1 MSIQPGDKV
10 EVQDRAGVAELCVD
24 GEQFHVLIN
33 NNGLLTVEDEDGF
46 SSFNIPA
53 TQVKKVKENRNSQ
66 LVNELY
72 EQSDSVSFS
81 IYNADIDKAKMFV
94 SNVNKPQF
102 DERNNVKWFSA
113 TNGKITATAFLK
125 GND

>member
-1 MSIQPGDKV
+1 MSIIAGDKV
-10 EVQDRAGVAELCVD
+10 EVQDRIGVAELCVD

-33 NNGLLTVEDEDGF
+33 NNGLLTVEGEDGF

-72 EQSDSVSFS
+72 DQSDSVNLY
-81 IYNADIDKAKMFV
+81 IYDVDINKAKLFV
-94 SNVNKPQF
+94 SNVNKPEF
-102 DERNNVKWFSA
+102 DERNNVKWYSA
-113 TNGKITATAFLK
+113 SKDKITATAFLK
-125 GND
+125 GDD

>member
-1 MSIQPGDKV
+1 PGDKV

-46 SSFNIPA
+46 SSFNIPT
-53 TQVKKVKENRNSQ
+53 TQVKKMKGNRNSQ

-81 IYNADIDKAKMFV
+81 IYNANTDKAKMFV

-102 DERNNVKWFSA
+102 DERNNVKWYSA
-113 TNGKITATAFLK
+113 SKGKITATAFLK
-125 GND
+125 GDD

>member
-1 MSIQPGDKV
+1 MSIVAGDKV
-10 EVQDRAGVAELCVD
+10 EVQDRTGVAELCVD

-53 TQVKKVKENRNSQ
+53 TQVKKMKVNSDVK
-66 LVNELY
+66 LINELY
-72 EQSDSVSFS
+72 DQSDAVSFS
-81 IYNADIDKAKMFV
+81 IYNADTDKAKMFV

-102 DERNNVKWFSA
+102 DERNNVKWYSA
-113 TNGKITATAFLK
+113 SKGKITATAFLK
-125 GND
+125 GDD

>member
-46 SSFNIPA
+46 SSFNIPT
-53 TQVKKVKENRNSQ
+53 TQVKKMKENRNSQ

-81 IYNADIDKAKMFV
+81 IYNADTDKAKMFV

-102 DERNNVKWFSA
+102 DERNNVKLYSA
-113 TNGKITATAFLK
+113 SKGKITATAFLK
-125 GND
+125 GDD

>member
-1 MSIQPGDKV
+1 MSIIAGDKV
-10 EVQDRAGVAELCVD
+10 EVQDRTGVAELCVD

-33 NNGLLTVEDEDGF
+33 NNGLLTVEGEDGF

-72 EQSDSVSFS
+72 DQSDSVNLY
-81 IYNADIDKAKMFV
+81 IYDVDINKAKLFV
-94 SNVNKPQF
+94 SNVNKPEF
-102 DERNNVKWFSA
+102 DERNNVKWYSA
-113 TNGKITATAFLK
+113 SKDKITATAFLK
-125 GND
+125 GDD

>member
-53 TQVKKVKENRNSQ
+53 TQVKKMKENRNSQ

-72 EQSDSVSFS
+72 EQSKHAHFYLYDTEFA
-81 IYNADIDKAKMFV
+81 NAINFV
-94 SNVNKPQF
+94 SAVGEPTYSEVGNT
-102 DERNNVKWFSA
+102 KWFSA
-113 TNGKITATAFLK
+113 ENGKITATAFLK
-125 GND
+125 EED

>member
-1 MSIQPGDKV
+1 MSIFAGDKV
-10 EVQDRAGVAELCVD
+10 EVQDRTGVVELCVD

-53 TQVKKVKENRNSQ
+53 TQVKKVKVDSDVK
-66 LVNELY
+66 LINELY
-72 EQSDSVSFS
+72 EQSDAVSFS
-81 IYNADIDKAKMFV
+81 IYNADIDKANLFV

-102 DERNNVKWFSA
+102 DERNNVKWYSA
-113 TNGKITATAFLK
+113 SKDKITATAFLK
-125 GND
+125 GDD

>member
-46 SSFNIPA
+46 SSFNIPT
-53 TQVKKVKENRNSQ
+53 TQVKKMKENRNSQ

-72 EQSDSVSFS
+72 EQSDLVSFS
-81 IYNADIDKAKMFV
+81 IYNADTDKAKMFV

-102 DERNNVKWFSA
+102 DERNNVKWYSA
-113 TNGKITATAFLK
+113 SKGKITATAFLK
-125 GND
+125 GDD

>member
-1 MSIQPGDKV
+1 MSIVAGDKV
-10 EVQDRAGVAELCVD
+10 EVQDRTGVAELCVD
-24 GEQFHVLIN
+24 GEQFHVLMN
-33 NNGLLTVEDEDGF
+33 NGGLLTVEDEDGF

-72 EQSDSVSFS
+72 DQSDSVNLY
-81 IYNADIDKAKMFV
+81 IYDVDIDKAKLFV

-102 DERNNVKWFSA
+102 DERNNVKWYSA
-113 TNGKITATAFLK
+113 SKDKITATAFLK
-125 GND
+125 GDD

>member
-46 SSFNIPA
+46 SSFNIPT
-53 TQVKKVKENRNSQ
+53 TQVKKMKENRNSQ

-81 IYNADIDKAKMFV
+81 IYNADTDKAK
-94 SNVNKPQF
+94 
-102 DERNNVKWFSA
+102 
-113 TNGKITATAFLK
+113 
-125 GND
+125 

>member
-53 TQVKKVKENRNSQ
+53 TQVKKMKENRNSQ

-81 IYNADIDKAKMFV
+81 IYNADTDKAKMFV

-125 GND
+125 GDD

>member
-53 TQVKKVKENRNSQ
+53 TQVKKMKENRNSQ

-81 IYNADIDKAKMFV
+81 IYNADTDKAKMFV

-102 DERNNVKWFSA
+102 DERNNVKWYSA
-113 TNGKITATAFLK
+113 SKGKITATAFLK
-125 GND
+125 GDD

>member
-53 TQVKKVKENRNSQ
+53 TQVKKMKENRNSQ

-81 IYNADIDKAKMFV
+81 IYNADTDKAKMFV

-125 GND
+125 KED